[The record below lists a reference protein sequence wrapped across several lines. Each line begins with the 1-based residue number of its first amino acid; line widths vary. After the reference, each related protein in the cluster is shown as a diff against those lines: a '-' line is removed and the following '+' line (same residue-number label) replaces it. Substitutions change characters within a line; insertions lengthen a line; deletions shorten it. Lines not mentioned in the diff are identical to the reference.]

1 MNYCSLKDAWSN
13 NTYISKQF
21 NDYMNPYL
29 VEKEMPSTI
38 EHFADVN
45 PTKIKS
51 KECSDINCDD
61 IINHLKKCKKCSK
74 KVKSLLKSK
83 VLFNLEDL
91 INDNK
96 DTIILVLIGIMIIL
110 FLNLVNNILRL
121 FLLVK

>member
-1 MNYCSLKDAWSN
+1 
-13 NTYISKQF
+13 
-21 NDYMNPYL
+21 MNPYL
-29 VEKEMPSTI
+29 VEKETPSTI
-38 EHFADVN
+38 EHFADVNDNNDNNDNNN

-110 FLNLVNNILRL
+110 FLNLVNNIT
-121 FLLVK
+121 K

>member
-29 VEKEMPSTI
+29 VEKDNTTNV
-38 EHFADVN
+38 EHFTDTN
-45 PTKIKS
+45 DIKMKS
-51 KECSDINCDD
+51 RECSEVNCDD
-61 IINHLKKCKKCSK
+61 ILAHLKKCKKCTK
-74 KVKSLLKSK
+74 KVKALMKSK

-110 FLNLVNNILRL
+110 FLNLVNNIT
-121 FLLVK
+121 K